1 MGKTTNQSGEE
12 IWENHEKLLSEISEM
27 RLELQ
32 KLNMEVAAFRSTLEI
47 GPMQRRKQE
56 GPLKTNNKI
65 NARRREIK
73 TQFFSEE
80 FF

>member
-1 MGKTTNQSGEE
+1 MK
-12 IWENHEKLLSEISEM
+12 
-27 RLELQ
+27 LELQ

-47 GPMQRRKQE
+47 GPMQRKKQA
-56 GPLKTNNKI
+56 GPLKTNNNI